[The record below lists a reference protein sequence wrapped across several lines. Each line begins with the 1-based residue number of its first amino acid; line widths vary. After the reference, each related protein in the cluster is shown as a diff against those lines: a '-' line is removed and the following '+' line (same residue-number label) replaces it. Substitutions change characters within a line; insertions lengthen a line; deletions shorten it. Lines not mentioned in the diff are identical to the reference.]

1 MGCVNNR
8 MVSWRAITFYTTK
21 FKGAL
26 HDLLNFMKIKKKKTF
41 KTVYIIAVF
50 INVFPP
56 PGILL
61 CI

>member
-1 MGCVNNR
+1 